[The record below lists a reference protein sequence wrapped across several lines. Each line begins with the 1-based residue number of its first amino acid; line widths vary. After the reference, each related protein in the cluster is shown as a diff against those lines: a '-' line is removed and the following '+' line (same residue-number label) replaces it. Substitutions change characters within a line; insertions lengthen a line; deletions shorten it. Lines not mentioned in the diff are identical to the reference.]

1 MRLTDKPTE
10 IPLAKYQP
18 KPPLAL
24 DAGTAA
30 KTKTSPSS
38 GAKDPSAVC
47 RKFEGF
53 LLGELLKQMREVET
67 SGKGILP
74 VSRAERIFI
83 AQQCETL
90 GDLLAER
97 EPLGLAR
104 LLRPQMSEK
113 QTAEAGS
120 RPSLGRTGGT
130 TDAH

>member
-1 MRLTDKPTE
+1 MRLADKPAG
-10 IPLAKYQP
+10 IPLTQGRKE
-18 KPPLAL
+18 PPLTL
-24 DAGTAA
+24 DRKGST
-30 KTKTSPSS
+30 
-38 GAKDPSAVC
+38 KDPGAVC

-53 LLGELLKQMREVET
+53 LLGELFKQMRNSET

-83 AQQCETL
+83 GQQCETL
-90 GDLLAER
+90 GDLLAQR

-113 QTAEAGS
+113 QTAERGS
-120 RPSLGRTGGT
+120 RPNPVPTGGT